1 MRRLIICADGTWN
14 SPDQELDDYDI
25 RKPSNVVKLSRAI
38 QPVANDGTS
47 QVVFYD
53 TGVGTHNFLDKF
65 VGGTT
70 GVGLSDNI
78 IQGYRFL
85 VNNYEP
91 GDEIYLFGF
100 SRGAFT
106 VRSLGGLIS
115 KIGLLPKIQEY
126 WFPEGFELYR
136 SKAKAKALK
145 KYRALNQSRSV
156 SIRMIGVFDTV
167 GALGV
172 PVGFLSSLGK
182 SKYEFHDVRLP
193 PVVEHG
199 YHALAIDEQRKDF
212 EPSMW
217 SHKKANQVVEQVWFP
232 GVHTN
237 IGGGYKDNGI
247 ANHTLKWML
256 EKATAL
262 GLETDSKYLKHY
274 KPDHLGV
281 LYQSRKG
288 MYRLKRKLIRP
299 IGQALND
306 TIHPCVRDRMREDK
320 DYKPANVD

>member
-1 MRRLIICADGTWN
+1 MRRLIVCADGTWN

-38 QPVANDGTS
+38 KPKTS
-47 QVVFYD
+47 NGISQIVFYD

-65 VGGTT
+65 VGGAT

-85 VNNYEP
+85 VNNYEE

-100 SRGAFT
+100 SRGSFT

-126 WFPEGFELYR
+126 WFPEGFQLYR
-136 SKAKAKALK
+136 SKANRIEQK
-145 KYRALNQSRSV
+145 KYRKLNRSRDV
-156 SIRMIGVFDTV
+156 KIKMIGVFDTV
-167 GALGV
+167 GALGI

-182 SKYEFHDVRLP
+182 SKYEFHNVKLP
-193 PVVEHG
+193 TIVEHG
-199 YHALAIDEQRKDF
+199 YHALAIDENRIDF
-212 EPSMW
+212 APSLW
-217 SHKKANQVVEQVWFP
+217 GSIKSNQVVEQVWFP

-247 ANHTLKWML
+247 ANHALQWMVS
-256 EKATAL
+256 KASSL
-262 GLETDSKYLKHY
+262 GLETNPKYLTHY
-274 KPDHLGV
+274 KPDHMGI
-281 LYQSRKG
+281 LYESRKG
-288 MYRLKRKLIRP
+288 MYKLKKPFVRP
-299 IGQALND
+299 IGQSLNE
-306 TIHPCVRDRMREDK
+306 TIHQCVFDRIRDDK
-320 DYKPANVD
+320 SYKPVNV